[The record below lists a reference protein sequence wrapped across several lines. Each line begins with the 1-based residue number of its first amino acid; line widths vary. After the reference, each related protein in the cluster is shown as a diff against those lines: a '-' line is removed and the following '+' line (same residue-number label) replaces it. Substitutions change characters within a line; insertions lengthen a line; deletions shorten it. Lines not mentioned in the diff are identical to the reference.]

1 MGYRSEVCAV
11 FYCHNQDDYPSMKL
25 FVDENFPIEES
36 EWMKEHIHEEL
47 VGEQKYIRFQVDDVK
62 WYDSY
67 PSVQAFND
75 FVVAFKELADGED
88 SKLTWAYEFVRI
100 GEELSDIEEDYSS
113 DANNVL
119 NVSRIVDINF

>member
-11 FYCHNQDDYPSMKL
+11 FYCHDMKDYPAMKL
-25 FVDENFPIEES
+25 FIDENIPRGES
-36 EWMKEHIHEEL
+36 EWMREHIHEES
-47 VGEQKYIRFQVDDVK
+47 VGERKYVRFQADDVK

-67 PSVQAFND
+67 AEIQAFND
-75 FVVAFKELADGED
+75 FVVAFKELADGENE
-88 SKLTWAYEFVRI
+88 LTWAYEFVRI
-100 GEELSDIEEDYSS
+100 GEELSDIEEDCSN